1 MLDKPLSYWKV
12 NQQSPSS
19 PSSKTTTL
27 AIECNEHTVSI
38 YLNSLKKK
46 YSSRPKCSP
55 FKRRPQPTGLLSPNK
70 IRKNRPSPTQLVR
83 KRRHAISPINNNN
96 SNTSPQSSPTPT
108 PNSMDDSAYSKSS
121 FSSMSTDFD
130 ETHVVL
136 KVNVRLNILND
147 HDEVIRQKEQ
157 SLVLRVPVEK
167 LSNQATLDIN
177 LEDGVELANIDIL
190 EMDQSLELA
199 EIDILKLEKGENLNE
214 KISEALSSQRKKT
227 ENIELIDKL
236 AYDLSVAEFNFQQQQ
251 EFNHEEEIKR
261 NELLKQEVDDEL
273 KREELLKEE
282 ELIDEAIR
290 EVQSIHQ
297 DIENEPAEEPTLVV
311 EEVEEE
317 EEAEVEVIV
326 NEPVVIHRR
335 TFKKPSQLEVLKLE
349 KILEEEEQTL
359 SEQSEWETEIEWE
372 EEEGANEWENDDD
385 GSESPAENDDQ
396 QPDDDEKQ
404 WEKFDSEL
412 DSILDPSWTPK
423 PLISPLIVNQ
433 NTTNTIKKKDN
444 SFEYDEEE
452 EYFTDLDD
460 KTLTNPSSSD
470 EWEEF
475 STVDTNIRGNIAI
488 ENKIMTEEKTLL
500 SLIENIFCLID
511 YDQNG
516 MIEFND
522 IIRVVYILNYLLGR
536 NYSKADAIIF
546 FTSLDQNKDGKLDR
560 KEFKN
565 AFNFMFLN

>member
-1 MLDKPLSYWKV
+1 MQFS
-12 NQQSPSS
+12 
-19 PSSKTTTL
+19 
-27 AIECNEHTVSI
+27 C
-38 YLNSLKKK
+38 
-46 YSSRPKCSP
+46 YSS
-55 FKRRPQPTGLLSPNK
+55 
-70 IRKNRPSPTQLVR
+70 
-83 KRRHAISPINNNN
+83 
-96 SNTSPQSSPTPT
+96 
-108 PNSMDDSAYSKSS
+108 
-121 FSSMSTDFD
+121 
-130 ETHVVL
+130 
-136 KVNVRLNILND
+136 
-147 HDEVIRQKEQ
+147 
-157 SLVLRVPVEK
+157 
-167 LSNQATLDIN
+167 
-177 LEDGVELANIDIL
+177 
-190 EMDQSLELA
+190 
-199 EIDILKLEKGENLNE
+199 
-214 KISEALSSQRKKT
+214 
-227 ENIELIDKL
+227 LIF
-236 AYDLSVAEFNFQQQQ
+236 EF
-251 EFNHEEEIKR
+251 
-261 NELLKQEVDDEL
+261 
-273 KREELLKEE
+273 
-282 ELIDEAIR
+282 
-290 EVQSIHQ
+290 
-297 DIENEPAEEPTLVV
+297 
-311 EEVEEE
+311 
-317 EEAEVEVIV
+317 
-326 NEPVVIHRR
+326 
-335 TFKKPSQLEVLKLE
+335 
-349 KILEEEEQTL
+349 EEEEQTL

-475 STVDTNIRGNIAI
+475 STVDTNSRGNIAI

-536 NYSKADAIIF
+536 NYSKSDAIIF